1 MEGMAN
7 LSNDDRRHMA
17 VLVVK
22 EKFEGCCGE
31 KRSFLESER
40 MIDDR

>member
-1 MEGMAN
+1 MAN
-7 LSNDDRRHMA
+7 LSNEDRRHMA
-17 VLVVK
+17 VFVVE

-31 KRSFLESER
+31 ERASLESER